1 VLLYLPSSEV
11 GGGEVG
17 KLLAKEMEA
26 DFHEFWH

>member
-17 KLLAKEMEA
+17 KLLAKEIEA
-26 DFHEFWH
+26 AKEP

>member
-1 VLLYLPSSEV
+1 VLLYLPSSEI

-26 DFHEFWH
+26 DKQP